1 MESQGYLVQAL
12 CCLPWQFQVTKRS
25 PDSSEETHSCLL
37 HRITIKTRIVLQ
49 RLLNYNPISDQPLCA
64 QQHHR
69 DDERI
74 DDEDTLQRQKLL
86 AKEPEVAERYTRRW
100 MLSS

>member
-1 MESQGYLVQAL
+1 M
-12 CCLPWQFQVTKRS
+12 R
-25 PDSSEETHSCLL
+25 
-37 HRITIKTRIVLQ
+37 RITIKTRIVLQ

-64 QQHHR
+64 QQHR

-86 AKEPEVAERYTRRW
+86 AKEPEVAERYAHRW
-100 MLSS
+100 ILSSSPCRCSVWLRAS